1 MKFQAPVKANA
12 KKRLT
17 SNLQI
22 IPSGPA
28 GVYQT
33 LRIMRDLTR
42 HGKRD
47 IAIRQKALELTGS
60 LNQKDWLGEVKNLH
74 RFVRD
79 RIRYIKDIRGVET
92 VAFPDITLECAQGD
106 CDDKSV
112 LLASLLE
119 SIGHPTRFVA
129 VGFKPGNYSHVYV
142 ETKIGNSWV
151 GLETTEPVEVGWQP
165 KGVLARMEVHN

>member
-1 MKFQAPVKANA
+1 MKFQKPVKQH
-12 KKRLT
+12 KPLT

-22 IPSGPA
+22 IPSGPE

-33 LRIMRDLTR
+33 LKIMKQVTRAGKTDINVRRKAMDLTK
-42 HGKRD
+42 H
-47 IAIRQKALELTGS
+47 

-79 RIRYIKDIRGVET
+79 NIRYVKDIRDVET
-92 VAFPDITLECAQGD
+92 IAYPDITLQLGQGD

-129 VGFKPGNYSHVYV
+129 VGFRPRNYSHVYL
-142 ETKIGNSWV
+142 ETKIGNTWL

-165 KGVLARMEVHN
+165 KGVMARMEIFN

>member
-1 MKFQAPVKANA
+1 MKFQAPVKP
-12 KKRLT
+12 KKQLT
-17 SNLQI
+17 SSLQI

-28 GVYQT
+28 GVYHT

-47 IAIRQKALELTGS
+47 IVIRQKALELTGS
-60 LNQKDWLGEVKNLH
+60 LNQKDWLGEVKSLH

-79 RIRYIKDIRGVET
+79 NIRYIKDIRGVET
-92 VAFPDITLECAQGD
+92 VAYPDITLECAQGD

-129 VGFKPGNYSHVYV
+129 VGFRPENYSHVYV
-142 ETKIGNSWV
+142 ETRMSDKWI
-151 GLETTEPVEVGWQP
+151 GLETTEPVNVGWQP
-165 KGVLARMEVHN
+165 KGVMARMVVSN

>member
-1 MKFQAPVKANA
+1 MKFQKPVKQSR
-12 KKRLT
+12 KLT
-17 SNLQI
+17 TTLQT
-22 IPSGPA
+22 IPAGPE

-33 LRIMRDLTR
+33 LKIMKHLTR
-42 HGKRD
+42 MGKKD
-47 IAIRQKALELTGS
+47 IAIRSKALDLTRN

-79 RIRYIKDIRGVET
+79 HIRYIRDIRDVET
-92 VAFPDITLECAQGD
+92 VAFPEITLELGQGD

-119 SIGHPTRFVA
+119 SIGHPTRFIA
-129 VGFKPGNYSHVYV
+129 VGFKPHNYSHVYL
-142 ETKIGNSWV
+142 ETKIGNTWI

-165 KGVLARMEVHN
+165 KGVMARMEIFN